1 MKNRP
6 PDETIGTVAATELYD
21 LLRIAVDATRT
32 ATWRPGDS
40 LESLLAPAVV
50 AIAAEAGKA
59 VRPHADQVRA
69 ETIRGFAEFD
79 VTRDHDSIHLWCPR
93 CPNAAGTVVL
103 SERDPTGMAEILVA
117 MTAHNNSEHNEES
130 QT

>member
-1 MKNRP
+1 MATRP
-6 PDETIGTVAATELYD
+6 PDETVGAAAATELYD
-21 LLRIAVDATRT
+21 LLRIAVDATRK

-59 VRPHADQVRA
+59 VGPHADQVRA

-79 VTRDHDSIHLWCPR
+79 VTRDHNSIHLWCPR

-103 SERDPTGMAEILVA
+103 SERDPTGMAEILAA
-117 MTAHNNSEHNEES
+117 MTSHNDKHDEEG
-130 QT
+130 

>member
-1 MKNRP
+1 MSVRP
-6 PDETIGTVAATELYD
+6 PDETIGNATATELYD
-21 LLRIAVDATRT
+21 LLRIAVDATRS

-40 LESLLAPAVV
+40 LENLLAPAVV

-79 VTRDHDSIHLWCPR
+79 VTRDHNSIHLWCPR

-103 SERDPTGMAEILVA
+103 SERDPTGMAEILAA
-117 MTAHNNSEHNEES
+117 MTSHNDKHDEES
-130 QT
+130 

>member
-1 MKNRP
+1 MNARP
-6 PDETIGTVAATELYD
+6 PDETIGTAAATEPYD
-21 LLRIAVDATRT
+21 LLRIAVDATRS

-59 VRPHADQVRA
+59 VRPHADRVRA
-69 ETIRGFAEFD
+69 ETICGFEEFD
-79 VTRDHDSIHLWCPR
+79 VTRDHNSIHLWCPR

-103 SERDPTGMAEILVA
+103 SERDPTGMAEILAV
-117 MTAHNNSEHNEES
+117 MTAHNNEHDEEN